1 MLVVLLQKRAVLTGY
16 LEAQSMKR
24 TRGLSDQPEVGR
36 LRETAAGTVCS
47 IRSSCQQ
54 VRNDLTICYYRER
67 TSQAVRDRA
76 VRIDAEQM
84 VNRV

>member
-16 LEAQSMKR
+16 LEAQSLKT
-24 TRGLSDQPEVGR
+24 TRGFSDQPEVGR
-36 LRETAAGTVCS
+36 LRETAVGTVCL
-47 IRSSCQQ
+47 IQRSCQQ